1 MANYEHDTPKSHWEH
16 MRASQFQDCS
26 EFRFVYEIA
35 PEKVAK
41 YKLYLEYFNFIIY
54 YITSGTTFQS

>member
-1 MANYEHDTPKSHWEH
+1 MNMTHPKVTGSTWE
-16 MRASQFQDCS
+16 FQDCS